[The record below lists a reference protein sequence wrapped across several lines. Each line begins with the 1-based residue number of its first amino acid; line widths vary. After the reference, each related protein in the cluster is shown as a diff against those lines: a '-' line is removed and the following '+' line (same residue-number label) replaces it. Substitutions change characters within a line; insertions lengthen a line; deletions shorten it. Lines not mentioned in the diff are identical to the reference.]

1 MKISHLR
8 KFCYL
13 GLSENP
19 LDKLK
24 KFEKKIVINS
34 LEMSRWVK

>member
-1 MKISHLR
+1 MKILHLR

-24 KFEKKIVINS
+24 KFEKK
-34 LEMSRWVK
+34 LLLTRWR